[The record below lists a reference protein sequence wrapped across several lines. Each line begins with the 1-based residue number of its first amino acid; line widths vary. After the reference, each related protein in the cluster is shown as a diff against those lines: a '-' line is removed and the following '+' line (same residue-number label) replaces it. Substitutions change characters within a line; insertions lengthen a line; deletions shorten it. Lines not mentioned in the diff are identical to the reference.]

1 MYFINKLSYIE
12 TNNSIRVSTIELFI
26 SFNEYLRERV
36 QNFSSSLKQFNYG
49 KYVAM
54 LSNHKFLKIRY
65 LVISRLTGFTNWFLV
80 SIKLIKSLTRD
91 RYRPNEYL
99 IADFALCESRVHTHE
114 RSTRRFCINCKSDF
128 ILFSRCVHW
137 LKRGRFMEF
146 LKGSPRRDDDWRP
159 GWKRRDIVVKV
170 IIVIVQS
177 RFYIR
182 NNRSPLKAGLN
193 FSSSFLFFSS
203 FPFFL
208 FSRRKREIGIK
219 KREKGTA
226 GYKFLSPYFATSLK
240 SCRFF
245 ISPRYICYRVRSR
258 ELYQWTTNSGLRS
271 FSPAFITTRCSFP
284 PFPLPRRFALL
295 FPPVE

>member
-1 MYFINKLSYIE
+1 MS
-12 TNNSIRVSTIELFI
+12 SIELFI
-26 SFNEYLRERV
+26 SFNEYLRKRV
-36 QNFSSSLKQFNYG
+36 QNFSSSII
-49 KYVAM
+49 
-54 LSNHKFLKIRY
+54 NHKFLKTRY
-65 LVISRLTGFTNWFLV
+65 LVILRLTGFTNWFLV